1 MDVLSAGDVPSVVV
15 EPVVLEVL
23 PVVLSVGEVP
33 SVVVE
38 PVGLEVLPAV
48 LIGIDWQSVSATLPI
63 GEFELGGHARH
74 WLLPVM
80 SLYLPA
86 GH

>member
-1 MDVLSAGDVPSVVV
+1 VDVLSVRD
-15 EPVVLEVL
+15 
-23 PVVLSVGEVP
+23 VP

-38 PVGLEVLPAV
+38 PVGLEVLPVV
-48 LIGIDWQSVSATLPI
+48 LVGIDWQSVGATLPI
-63 GEFELGGHARH
+63 GELELGGHARH